1 MRLSDTP
8 LTRRPWIIATAVS
21 LAVAGLGACAQ
32 RGVDVELSEAG
43 ARGQEL
49 YQQSGCAGCHGRAGE
64 GGVGPVLAGI
74 ADTER
79 PLLDGTTVLADQA
92 YLVRSI
98 MEPNAQLVDGYS
110 LRMPSNDL
118 SRAEVDDII
127 AFIRELEP

>member
-1 MRLSDTP
+1 MRPSATP
-8 LTRRPWIIATAVS
+8 LARRPWIIATAVS

-49 YQQSGCAGCHGRAGE
+49 YQQSGCAGCHGSAAE

-79 PLLDGTTVLADQA
+79 PLLDGTTVLADQD

>member
-118 SRAEVDDII
+118 TRAEVDDII